1 MYRPNEQQRAGYI
14 AASERCIGTA
24 VGLPIPATAQNLIGT
39 EPIRRGAAETNSGYA
54 PQKSCS
60 WLIRAAARRGRAA
73 VSAAPEKPLLRSGCG
88 FPCIVPQPKQ
98 GFGATACPGR
108 RVQADAGDS
117 AFPHRRFRAQA
128 LSVCGR
134 WMRLPACGIA
144 PLRERRACACLC
156 IAAAFFALGFC
167 AAYEEQRFC
176 AADFLR
182 TMRRRSERGLSAAY
196 ASRRR
201 HGVHRPFFR
210 RRAKLD
216 RPPLFER
223 ANRRAVWYPSQT
235 SWPHIPRR
243 AAAARPRA
251 AVQKAE
257 RAAAEE
263 RGNVSSPADSSL
275 LRSASKAARAS
286 RPPPRKPPCAAALP
300 NAAIPYGKS
309 CIFADSHKNNP
320 NKPKRRGDFRRKAGK
335 RPYSPKTAAARRI
348 RMQGIQRYAAKKSNA
363 AGRRCRR

>member
-1 MYRPNEQQRAGYI
+1 M
-14 AASERCIGTA
+14 T
-24 VGLPIPATAQNLIGT
+24 LPGVCVFK
-39 EPIRRGAAETNSGYA
+39 RM
-54 PQKSCS
+54 
-60 WLIRAAARRGRAA
+60 
-73 VSAAPEKPLLRSGCG
+73 
-88 FPCIVPQPKQ
+88 Q
-98 GFGATACPGR
+98 GI
-108 RVQADAGDS
+108 S
-117 AFPHRRFRAQA
+117 AFPHRRSLAQA
-128 LSVCGR
+128 LSVYGR

-210 RRAKLD
+210 RRAELD

-223 ANRRAVWYPSQT
+223 ANRREAWYPPQT